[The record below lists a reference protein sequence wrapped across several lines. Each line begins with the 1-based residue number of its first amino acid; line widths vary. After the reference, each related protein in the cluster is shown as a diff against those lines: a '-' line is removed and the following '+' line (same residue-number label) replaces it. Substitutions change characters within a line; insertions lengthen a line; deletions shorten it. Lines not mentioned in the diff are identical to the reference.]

1 MFFILRKI
9 FADRA
14 LFFKLLVASLFVN
27 LLALATPIYVIQVL
41 QRYIAYGV
49 ISTLITLFFGIIFIV
64 IFEFLFKNIRHR
76 MARQY
81 ELNNVTYA
89 NQILNKL
96 VSIKTQIYEVSKKFR
111 NDIINHHL
119 SNIQNTFSA
128 TNIISMLDVPFT
140 LIFLLAL
147 FLIHYQLG
155 LITLFFLGLPF
166 LVNRVLNERV
176 HKLSQ
181 QSVLD
186 NNNSF
191 RLFEN
196 VLTRNSTI
204 KYFNILKFISN
215 SWNLI
220 ANRIANTRENLETE
234 KNLVSSFSGL
244 IASLLTVFII
254 GWGATLAVNGQI
266 SVGALIGA
274 NILAA
279 RALMP
284 INRLVILQDQIS
296 RMEDSYS
303 ELNRFSSYASEKSEG
318 REIQNLEGKIV
329 LQDAFFQ
336 YPEQKNPIFESL
348 NLTVSPG
355 ELAVIVGNNGS
366 GKSTLIK
373 SLAGILEF
381 TRGRFLLDDIE
392 VSQIAEKWYRRN
404 LIYSPQEPKFVD
416 GSIKDNL
423 IGETKIEQDQFVK
436 ILTKTN
442 LITFINSD
450 KNGVNK
456 ILDSSDDQLPLGIR
470 KRMAL
475 ARGMVNNGKVVFL
488 DEPTEGLDSEGK
500 KSVYNII
507 KNFKNEKKSLVIATN
522 DQEII
527 NISDILV
534 DLNSKPKPLTVKQK
548 NDRKVFKS

>member
-1 MFFILRKI
+1 MFFVFRKI

-49 ISTLITLFFGIIFIV
+49 ISTLITLFIGIIFIV
-64 IFEFLFKNIRHR
+64 IFEFFFKNIRHR

-81 ELNNVTYA
+81 ELGNVTYA
-89 NQILNKL
+89 NQVLNKL

-128 TNIISMLDVPFT
+128 TNIVSMLDVPFT

-166 LVNRVLNERV
+166 FVNRVFNERV

-196 VLTRNSTI
+196 ILTRNSTI

-215 SWNLI
+215 SWNVI

-234 KNLVSSFSGL
+234 KNLVNSFSGL

-254 GWGATLAVNGQI
+254 GWGATLAVDGQI

-296 RMEDSYS
+296 RMEDSYN
-303 ELNRFSSYASEKSEG
+303 ELNKFSSYASDKSEG
-318 REIQNLEGKIV
+318 REIQDLKGKIV
-329 LQDAFFQ
+329 LEDAFFQ

-348 NLTVSPG
+348 NLSVLPG

-373 SLAGILEF
+373 SLSGILEF
-381 TRGRFLLDDIE
+381 TRGRFFLDDIE
-392 VSQIAEKWYRRN
+392 VSQLAEKWYRRN

-416 GSIKDNL
+416 GTIKDNL
-423 IGETKIEQDQFVK
+423 IGETRIEQDQFIK
-436 ILTKTN
+436 ILTDTS
-442 LITFINSD
+442 LINFINSD

-456 ILDSSDDQLPLGIR
+456 ILDSSDDQLPLGIK

-475 ARGMVNNGKVVFL
+475 ARGMINNGKVVFL
-488 DEPTEGLDSEGK
+488 DEPTEGLDNEAK
-500 KSVYNII
+500 NSVNKII
-507 KNFKNEKKSLVIATN
+507 KNFKNENRSIIIATN
-522 DQEII
+522 DQSII
-527 NISDILV
+527 DISDILI
-534 DLNSKPKPLTVKQK
+534 DLNSKPKPQVVKNK
-548 NDRKVFKS
+548 K

>member
-1 MFFILRKI
+1 MKFVLKRVFL
-9 FADRA
+9 DRV
-14 LFFKLLVASLFVN
+14 LFFKILVASFLVN

-64 IFEFLFKNIRHR
+64 IFEFFFKNIRHR

-81 ELNNVTYA
+81 ELGNIVYT

-96 VSIKTQIYEVSKKFR
+96 VSIKTQIYEVSKNFR
-111 NDIINHHL
+111 NDIINHHIT
-119 SNIQNTFSA
+119 NIQNTFSA
-128 TNIISMLDVPFT
+128 TNIVSIVDVPFT

-166 LVNRVLNERV
+166 IVNRLLNERV

-181 QSVLD
+181 QSVID

-204 KYFNILKFISN
+204 KYFNILKFITN

-220 ANRIANTRENLETE
+220 ANRTANTRESLETE

-244 IASLLTVFII
+244 IASLLTIFII
-254 GWGATLAVNGQI
+254 GWGATLAVDGQI

-284 INRLVILQDQIS
+284 INRLVMLQDQLA

-303 ELNRFSSYASEKSEG
+303 ELNKFSSFASEKSEG
-318 REIQNLEGKIV
+318 REIQDLKGKIV
-329 LQDAFFQ
+329 LDDAFFQ

-348 NLTVSPG
+348 NLVVNPG
-355 ELAVIVGNNGS
+355 EIAVIVGNNGS

-373 SLAGILEF
+373 ALSGILDF
-381 TRGRFLLDDIE
+381 TRGRFFLDEIE
-392 VSQIAEKWYRRN
+392 VGQLAEKWYRRN

-416 GSIKDNL
+416 GTIRDN
-423 IGETKIEQDQFVK
+423 IVGELKIEQEQFVK
-436 ILTKTN
+436 ILTVTN
-442 LITFINSD
+442 LINFINSD
-450 KNGVNK
+450 KNGINK
-456 ILDSSDDQLPLGIR
+456 ILDTSDQQLPLGIR

-475 ARGMVNNGKVVFL
+475 ARGMMNNGKLVYL
-488 DEPTEGLDSEGK
+488 DEPTEGLDIEGK
-500 KSVYNII
+500 KSVYTII
-507 KNFKNEKKSLVIATN
+507 KNFKKEKRSLVIATN

-527 NISDILV
+527 DISDILV
-534 DLNSKPKPLTVKQK
+534 DLNSKPKPLVVKQK
-548 NDRKVFKS
+548 K

>member
-1 MFFILRKI
+1 MLFIFRKI

-14 LFFKLLVASLFVN
+14 LFFKMLVASLFVN

-64 IFEFLFKNIRHR
+64 IFEFFFKNIRHR

-81 ELNNVTYA
+81 ELGNVTYA
-89 NQILNKL
+89 NQVLNKL
-96 VSIKTQIYEVSKKFR
+96 VTIKTQIYEVSKKFR

-128 TNIISMLDVPFT
+128 TNIVSILDVPFT

-166 LVNRVLNERV
+166 LVNKILNEKV

-181 QSVLD
+181 QSVID

-254 GWGATLAVNGQI
+254 GWGATLAVDGQI

-296 RMEDSYS
+296 RMEDSYN
-303 ELNRFSSYASEKSEG
+303 ELNKFSSYASDKSEG
-318 REIQNLEGKIV
+318 REIQDLKGKIV
-329 LQDAFFQ
+329 IEDAFFQ

-348 NLTVSPG
+348 NLTVNPG
-355 ELAVIVGNNGS
+355 ETAVIVGNNGS

-373 SLAGILEF
+373 SLSGILEF
-381 TRGRFLLDDIE
+381 TRGRFFLDDIE
-392 VSQIAEKWYRRN
+392 VGQLAEKWYRRN

-416 GSIKDNL
+416 GTIKDNL

-436 ILTKTN
+436 ILTETN
-442 LITFINSD
+442 LISFINSD

-456 ILDSSDDQLPLGIR
+456 ILDSSDDLLPLGIR

-475 ARGMVNNGKVVFL
+475 ARGMVNNGKVVYL
-488 DEPTEGLDSEGK
+488 DEPTEGLDNEGK
-500 KSVYNII
+500 KSIHAII
-507 KNFKNEKKSLVIATN
+507 KRFKNEKKSLIIATN
-522 DQEII
+522 DQSII
-527 NISDILV
+527 DMSDILI
-534 DLNSKPKPLTVKQK
+534 DLNSKPKPQVVKNK
-548 NDRKVFKS
+548 K

>member
-1 MFFILRKI
+1 MKFVLKRI
-9 FADRA
+9 FLDRA
-14 LFFKLLVASLFVN
+14 LFFKILVASFLVN

-41 QRYIAYGV
+41 QRYVAYGV

-64 IFEFLFKNIRHR
+64 IFEFFFKNIRHR

-81 ELNNVTYA
+81 ELGNLVYT

-111 NDIINHHL
+111 NDIINHHIT
-119 SNIQNTFSA
+119 NIQSTFSA
-128 TNIISMLDVPFT
+128 TNIVSIVDVPFT

-166 LVNRVLNERV
+166 IVNRLLNERV

-181 QSVLD
+181 QSVVD

-204 KYFNILKFISN
+204 KYFNILKFINN

-220 ANRIANTRENLETE
+220 ANRTANTKENLETE

-254 GWGATLAVNGQI
+254 GWGATLAVDGQI

-284 INRLVILQDQIS
+284 INRLVLLQDQLS
-296 RMEDSYS
+296 RMEDSYN
-303 ELNRFSSYASEKSEG
+303 ELNKFSSYASEKSEG
-318 REIQNLEGKIV
+318 REIQDLRGKIV
-329 LQDAFFQ
+329 LEDTFFQ

-348 NLTVSPG
+348 NLKINPG
-355 ELAVIVGNNGS
+355 EIAVIVGNNGS

-373 SLAGILEF
+373 ALSGILDF
-381 TRGRFLLDDIE
+381 TRGRFFIDEIE
-392 VSQIAEKWYRRN
+392 VGQLAEKWYRRN

-416 GSIKDNL
+416 GTIRDNL
-423 IGETKIEQDQFVK
+423 IGDKKMEQDQFVK

-442 LITFINSD
+442 LINFINSD
-450 KNGVNK
+450 KNGINK
-456 ILDSSDDQLPLGIR
+456 VLDSSDEQLPLGIR

-475 ARGMVNNGKVVFL
+475 ARGMINNGKLVYL
-488 DEPTEGLDSEGK
+488 DEPTEGLDNEGK
-500 KSVYNII
+500 KSIHSII
-507 KNFKNEKKSLVIATN
+507 KDFKNEKKSLVIATN

-527 NISDILV
+527 DMSDILV
-534 DLNSKPKPLTVKQK
+534 DLNSKPKPLVVKQK
-548 NDRKVFKS
+548 K

>member
-1 MFFILRKI
+1 MKFVLNRI
-9 FADRA
+9 FLDRI
-14 LFFKLLVASLFVN
+14 LFFKILVASLLVN

-64 IFEFLFKNIRHR
+64 IFEFFFKNIRHR

-81 ELNNVTYA
+81 ELGNIVFT

-96 VSIKTQIYEVSKKFR
+96 VSIKTQIYEVSKNFR
-111 NDIINHHL
+111 NDIINHHIT
-119 SNIQNTFSA
+119 NIQNTFSA
-128 TNIISMLDVPFT
+128 TNIISIVDVPFT

-155 LITLFFLGLPF
+155 IITLFFLGLPF
-166 LVNRVLNERV
+166 IVNRLLNERV

-181 QSVLD
+181 QSVID

-196 VLTRNSTI
+196 VLSRNSTI
-204 KYFNILKFISN
+204 KYFNILKFITN

-220 ANRIANTRENLETE
+220 ANRTANTRENLETE

-244 IASLLTVFII
+244 IASLLTISII
-254 GWGATLAVNGQI
+254 GWGATLAVDGQI

-284 INRLVILQDQIS
+284 INRLVQLQDQLS

-303 ELNRFSSYASEKSEG
+303 ELNRFSSFASEKSEG

-329 LQDAFFQ
+329 LEDVFFQ

-348 NLTVSPG
+348 NLIIKPG
-355 ELAVIVGNNGS
+355 EIAVIVGNNGS

-373 SLAGILEF
+373 ALSGILDF
-381 TRGRFLLDDIE
+381 TRGRFSLDEIE
-392 VSQIAEKWYRRN
+392 VEQLAEKWYRRN
-404 LIYSPQEPKFVD
+404 LIYSPQEPRFVD
-416 GSIKDNL
+416 GTIKDNL
-423 IGETKIEQDQFVK
+423 IGDKKIEQEQFVK
-436 ILTKTN
+436 ILTDTN
-442 LITFINSD
+442 LINFINSD
-450 KNGVNK
+450 KNGINK
-456 ILDSSDDQLPLGIR
+456 ILDSSDEQLPLGIR
-470 KRMAL
+470 KRLAL
-475 ARGMVNNGKVVFL
+475 ARGMINNGKLVYL
-488 DEPTEGLDSEGK
+488 DEPTEGLDNEGK
-500 KSVYNII
+500 KSVYKIV
-507 KNFKNEKKSLVIATN
+507 KDFKNEKKSLIIATN
-522 DQEII
+522 DQKII
-527 NISDILV
+527 DISDILV
-534 DLNSKPKPLTVKQK
+534 DLNSKPKPLVVKQK
-548 NDRKVFKS
+548 K

>member
-1 MFFILRKI
+1 MKFVLKRI
-9 FADRA
+9 FLDRA
-14 LFFKLLVASLFVN
+14 LFFKILVASFLVN

-41 QRYIAYGV
+41 QRYVAYGV

-64 IFEFLFKNIRHR
+64 IFEFFFKNIRHR

-81 ELNNVTYA
+81 ELGNLVYT

-111 NDIINHHL
+111 NDIINHHIT
-119 SNIQNTFSA
+119 NIQSTFSA
-128 TNIISMLDVPFT
+128 TNIVSIVDVPFT

-166 LVNRVLNERV
+166 IVNRLLNERV

-181 QSVLD
+181 QSVVD

-204 KYFNILKFISN
+204 KYFNILKFINN

-220 ANRIANTRENLETE
+220 ANRTANTKENLETE

-254 GWGATLAVNGQI
+254 GWGATLAVDGQI

-284 INRLVILQDQIS
+284 INRLVLLQDQLS
-296 RMEDSYS
+296 RMEDSYN
-303 ELNRFSSYASEKSEG
+303 ELNKFSSYASEKSEG
-318 REIQNLEGKIV
+318 REIQDLRGKIV
-329 LQDAFFQ
+329 LEDAFFQ

-348 NLTVSPG
+348 NLNINPG
-355 ELAVIVGNNGS
+355 EIAVIVGNNGS

-373 SLAGILEF
+373 ALAGILDF
-381 TRGRFLLDDIE
+381 TRGRFFVDEIE
-392 VSQIAEKWYRRN
+392 VGQLAEKWYRRN

-416 GSIKDNL
+416 GTIRDNL
-423 IGETKIEQDQFVK
+423 IGDTKIEQDQFVK

-442 LITFINSD
+442 LINFINSD
-450 KNGVNK
+450 KNGINK
-456 ILDSSDDQLPLGIR
+456 VLDSSDEQLPLGIR

-475 ARGMVNNGKVVFL
+475 ARGMINNGKLVYL
-488 DEPTEGLDSEGK
+488 DEPTEGLDNEGK
-500 KSVYNII
+500 KSIHSII
-507 KNFKNEKKSLVIATN
+507 KDFKNEKKSLVIATN

-527 NISDILV
+527 DMSDILV
-534 DLNSKPKPLTVKQK
+534 DLNSKPKPLVVKQK
-548 NDRKVFKS
+548 K

>member
-1 MFFILRKI
+1 MKFVLKRI
-9 FADRA
+9 FLDRV
-14 LFFKLLVASLFVN
+14 LFFKILVASFLVN

-64 IFEFLFKNIRHR
+64 IFEFFFKNIRHR

-81 ELNNVTYA
+81 ELGNLVYT

-111 NDIINHHL
+111 NDIINHHIT
-119 SNIQNTFSA
+119 NIQNTFSA
-128 TNIISMLDVPFT
+128 TNIVSIVDVPFT

-166 LVNRVLNERV
+166 IVNRLLNERV

-181 QSVLD
+181 QSVID

-204 KYFNILKFISN
+204 KYFNILKFINN

-220 ANRIANTRENLETE
+220 ANRTANTKENLETE

-254 GWGATLAVNGQI
+254 GWGATLAVDGQI

-284 INRLVILQDQIS
+284 INRLVLLQDQLS
-296 RMEDSYS
+296 RMEDSYN
-303 ELNRFSSYASEKSEG
+303 ELNKFSSYASEKSEG
-318 REIQNLEGKIV
+318 REIQDLEGKVV

-436 ILTKTN
+436 ILTETN
-442 LITFINSD
+442 LISFINVD

-475 ARGMVNNGKVVFL
+475 ARGMVNNGKTVYL
-488 DEPTEGLDSEGK
+488 DEPTEGLDSDGK
-500 KSVYNII
+500 KSVHNII
-507 KNFKNEKKSLVIATN
+507 KNFKKEKKSLVIATN

-527 NISDILV
+527 DISDILV
-534 DLNSKPKPLTVKQK
+534 DLNSKPKPLVVKQK
-548 NDRKVFKS
+548 K

>member
-1 MFFILRKI
+1 MFFIFRKI
-9 FADRA
+9 FADRV
-14 LFFKLLVASLFVN
+14 LFFKMLVASFFVN

-49 ISTLITLFFGIIFIV
+49 ISTLITLFFGILFIV
-64 IFEFLFKNIRHR
+64 IFEFFFKNIRHR

-81 ELNNVTYA
+81 ELGNVTYA
-89 NQILNKL
+89 NQVLNKL

-128 TNIISMLDVPFT
+128 TNIVSMLDVPFT

-166 LVNRVLNERV
+166 LVNKVFNERV
-176 HKLSQ
+176 HKFSQ
-181 QSVLD
+181 QTVLD

-196 VLTRNSTI
+196 ILTRNSTI

-215 SWNLI
+215 SWNVI

-254 GWGATLAVNGQI
+254 GWGATLAVDGQI

-296 RMEDSYS
+296 RMEDSYN
-303 ELNRFSSYASEKSEG
+303 ELNKFSSYASDKSEG
-318 REIQNLEGKIV
+318 REIQDLKGKVVLE
-329 LQDAFFQ
+329 DAFFQ

-348 NLTVSPG
+348 NLSVSPG

-373 SLAGILEF
+373 SLSGILEF
-381 TRGRFLLDDIE
+381 TRGRFFLDDIE
-392 VSQIAEKWYRRN
+392 IGQLAEKWYRRN

-416 GSIKDNL
+416 GTIKDNL
-423 IGETKIEQDQFVK
+423 IGDTKIKQDQFIK
-436 ILTKTN
+436 ILTDTN
-442 LITFINSD
+442 LINFINSD

-456 ILDSSDDQLPLGIR
+456 ILDSSDDQLPLGIK

-475 ARGMVNNGKVVFL
+475 ARGMINNGKVVFL
-488 DEPTEGLDSEGK
+488 DEPTEGLDNEAK
-500 KSVYNII
+500 KSVNKII
-507 KNFKNEKKSLVIATN
+507 KNFKNEKRSIIIATN
-522 DQEII
+522 DQSII
-527 NISDILV
+527 DISDILI
-534 DLNSKPKPLTVKQK
+534 DLNSKPKPQVVKNK
-548 NDRKVFKS
+548 K

>member
-1 MFFILRKI
+1 MKSQKIL
-9 FADRA
+9 
-14 LFFKLLVASLFVN
+14 
-27 LLALATPIYVIQVL
+27 
-41 QRYIAYGV
+41 
-49 ISTLITLFFGIIFIV
+49 
-64 IFEFLFKNIRHR
+64 
-76 MARQY
+76 
-81 ELNNVTYA
+81 
-89 NQILNKL
+89 
-96 VSIKTQIYEVSKKFR
+96 
-111 NDIINHHL
+111 DIINHHL
-119 SNIQNTFSA
+119 TNIQNTFSA
-128 TNIISMLDVPFT
+128 TNIVSILDVPFT

-166 LVNRVLNERV
+166 LVNRILNERV

-181 QSVLD
+181 QSTMD

-196 VLTRNSTI
+196 VLTRNITI

-234 KNLVSSFSGL
+234 KNLVNSFSGL

-254 GWGATLAVNGQI
+254 GWGATLAVDGQI

-296 RMEDSYS
+296 RMENSYN
-303 ELNRFSSYASEKSEG
+303 ELNKFSSYASEKSEG
-318 REIQNLEGKIV
+318 REIQDLKGKILLEDV
-329 LQDAFFQ
+329 FFQ

-348 NLTVSPG
+348 NLNVSPG

-392 VSQIAEKWYRRN
+392 VGQLAEKWHRSN

-416 GSIKDNL
+416 GTIKDNL
-423 IGETKIEQDQFVK
+423 IGEKQIEEDQFVK
-436 ILTKTN
+436 ILTDAN

-450 KNGVNK
+450 KSGVNK

-475 ARGMVNNGKVVFL
+475 ARGMVNNGKLVFL
-488 DEPTEGLDSEGK
+488 DEPTEGLDNEGK
-500 KSVYNII
+500 KSVNKII
-507 KNFKNEKKSLVIATN
+507 KNFKSEKRSLIIATN

-527 NISDILV
+527 DISDILI
-534 DLNSKPKPLTVKQK
+534 DLNSKPKPQVVKHK
-548 NDRKVFKS
+548 K

>member
-1 MFFILRKI
+1 MLFVFKKI
-9 FADRA
+9 FSDRV
-14 LFFKLLVASLFVN
+14 LFFKMLVASLFVN

-64 IFEFLFKNIRHR
+64 IFEFFFKNIRHR

-81 ELNNVTYA
+81 ELGNVAYT

-96 VSIKTQIYEVSKKFR
+96 VSIKTQIYEVSKNFR

-119 SNIQNTFSA
+119 TNIQNTFSA
-128 TNIISMLDVPFT
+128 TNIVSILDVPFT

-166 LVNRVLNERV
+166 LVNRILNERV

-181 QSVLD
+181 QSTMD

-196 VLTRNSTI
+196 VLTRNITI

-234 KNLVSSFSGL
+234 KNLVNSFSGL

-254 GWGATLAVNGQI
+254 GWGATLAVDGQI

-296 RMEDSYS
+296 RMENSYN
-303 ELNRFSSYASEKSEG
+303 ELNKFSSYASEKSEG
-318 REIQNLEGKIV
+318 REIQDLKGKILLEDV
-329 LQDAFFQ
+329 FFQ

-348 NLTVSPG
+348 NLNVSPG

-392 VSQIAEKWYRRN
+392 VGQLAEKWHRSN

-416 GSIKDNL
+416 GTIKDNL
-423 IGETKIEQDQFVK
+423 IGEKQIEEDQFVK
-436 ILTKTN
+436 ILTDAN

-450 KNGVNK
+450 KSGVNK

-475 ARGMVNNGKVVFL
+475 ARGMVNNGKLVFL
-488 DEPTEGLDSEGK
+488 DEPTEGLDNEGK
-500 KSVYNII
+500 KSVNKII
-507 KNFKNEKKSLVIATN
+507 KNFKSEKRSLIIATN

-527 NISDILV
+527 DISDILI
-534 DLNSKPKPLTVKQK
+534 DLNSKPKPQVVKHK
-548 NDRKVFKS
+548 K

>member
-1 MFFILRKI
+1 MKFVLKRVFL
-9 FADRA
+9 DRV
-14 LFFKLLVASLFVN
+14 LFFKILVASFLVN

-64 IFEFLFKNIRHR
+64 IFEFFFKNIRHR

-81 ELNNVTYA
+81 ELGNIVYT

-96 VSIKTQIYEVSKKFR
+96 VSIKTQIYEVSKNFR
-111 NDIINHHL
+111 NDIINHHIT
-119 SNIQNTFSA
+119 NIQNTFSA
-128 TNIISMLDVPFT
+128 TNIVSIIDVPFT

-166 LVNRVLNERV
+166 IVNRLLNERV

-181 QSVLD
+181 QSVID

-204 KYFNILKFISN
+204 KYFNILKFITN

-220 ANRIANTRENLETE
+220 ANRTANTRESLETE

-244 IASLLTVFII
+244 IASLLTIFII
-254 GWGATLAVNGQI
+254 GWGATLAVDGQI

-284 INRLVILQDQIS
+284 INRLVMLQDQLA

-303 ELNRFSSYASEKSEG
+303 ELNKFSSFASEKSEG
-318 REIQNLEGKIV
+318 REIQDLKGKIV
-329 LQDAFFQ
+329 LDDAFFQ

-348 NLTVSPG
+348 NLVVNPG
-355 ELAVIVGNNGS
+355 EIAVIVGNNGS

-373 SLAGILEF
+373 ALSGILDF
-381 TRGRFLLDDIE
+381 TRGRFFIDEIE
-392 VSQIAEKWYRRN
+392 AGQLAEKWYRRN

-416 GSIKDNL
+416 GTIRDNL
-423 IGETKIEQDQFVK
+423 IGDIKIKQDQFVK
-436 ILTKTN
+436 ILTDTN
-442 LITFINSD
+442 LINFINSD

-475 ARGMVNNGKVVFL
+475 ARAMINNGKLVYL
-488 DEPTEGLDSEGK
+488 DEPTEGLDIQGK
-500 KSVYNII
+500 KSIYNII
-507 KNFKNEKKSLVIATN
+507 KDFKKDKKSLVIATN

-527 NISDILV
+527 DMSDILV
-534 DLNSKPKPLTVKQK
+534 DLNSKPKPLVVKQK
-548 NDRKVFKS
+548 K

>member
-1 MFFILRKI
+1 MKFVLKRI
-9 FADRA
+9 FLDRV
-14 LFFKLLVASLFVN
+14 LFFKILVASFLVN

-64 IFEFLFKNIRHR
+64 IFEFFFKNIRHR

-81 ELNNVTYA
+81 ELGNIVYT

-111 NDIINHHL
+111 NDIINHHIT
-119 SNIQNTFSA
+119 NIQSTFSA
-128 TNIISMLDVPFT
+128 TNIVSIVDVPFT

-166 LVNRVLNERV
+166 IVNRLLNERV

-181 QSVLD
+181 QSVVD

-204 KYFNILKFISN
+204 KYFNILKFINN

-220 ANRIANTRENLETE
+220 ANRTANTKENLETE

-254 GWGATLAVNGQI
+254 GWGATLAVDGQI

-284 INRLVILQDQIS
+284 INRLVLLQDQLS
-296 RMEDSYS
+296 RMEDSYN
-303 ELNRFSSYASEKSEG
+303 ELNKFSSYASEKSEG
-318 REIQNLEGKIV
+318 REIQDLRGKIV
-329 LQDAFFQ
+329 LEDAFFQ

-348 NLTVSPG
+348 NLNINPG
-355 ELAVIVGNNGS
+355 EIAVIVGNNGS

-373 SLAGILEF
+373 ALAGILDF
-381 TRGRFLLDDIE
+381 TRGRFFVDEIE
-392 VSQIAEKWYRRN
+392 VGQLAEKWYRRN

-416 GSIKDNL
+416 GTIRDNL
-423 IGETKIEQDQFVK
+423 IGDTKMEQDQFVK
-436 ILTKTN
+436 ILTNTN
-442 LITFINSD
+442 LINFINSD
-450 KNGVNK
+450 KNGINK
-456 ILDSSDDQLPLGIR
+456 VLDSSDEQLPLGIR

-475 ARGMVNNGKVVFL
+475 ARGMINNGKLVYL
-488 DEPTEGLDSEGK
+488 DEPTEGLDNEGK
-500 KSVYNII
+500 KSIHNII
-507 KNFKNEKKSLVIATN
+507 KDFKNEKKSLVIATN

-527 NISDILV
+527 DMSDILV
-534 DLNSKPKPLTVKQK
+534 DLNSKPKPLVVKQK
-548 NDRKVFKS
+548 K

>member
-1 MFFILRKI
+1 MFFIFRKI

-14 LFFKLLVASLFVN
+14 LFFKMLVASLFVN

-64 IFEFLFKNIRHR
+64 IFEFFFKNIRHR

-81 ELNNVTYA
+81 ELGNVTYA
-89 NQILNKL
+89 NQVLNKL

-111 NDIINHHL
+111 NDVINHHL

-128 TNIISMLDVPFT
+128 TNIVSMLDVPFT

-166 LVNRVLNERV
+166 LVNKVLNERV

-186 NNNSF
+186 NNNTF

-220 ANRIANTRENLETE
+220 ANKIANTRENLETE

-254 GWGATLAVNGQI
+254 GWGATLAVDGQI

-284 INRLVILQDQIS
+284 VNRLVILQDQIS
-296 RMEDSYS
+296 RMENSYN
-303 ELNRFSSYASEKSEG
+303 ELNKFSSYASDKSEG
-318 REIQNLEGKIV
+318 REIQDLKGKIV
-329 LQDAFFQ
+329 LEDAFFQ

-373 SLAGILEF
+373 SLSGILEF
-381 TRGRFLLDDIE
+381 TRGRFFLDDIE
-392 VSQIAEKWYRRN
+392 IGQLSEKWYRSN

-416 GSIKDNL
+416 GTIKDNL
-423 IGETKIEQDQFVK
+423 IGDKKIEQNQFIK
-436 ILTKTN
+436 ILTDTN
-442 LITFINSD
+442 LINFINSD

-456 ILDSSDDQLPLGIR
+456 ILDSSDDQLPLGIK

-475 ARGMVNNGKVVFL
+475 ARGMINNGKVVFL
-488 DEPTEGLDSEGK
+488 DEPTEGLDNEAK
-500 KSVYNII
+500 KSVNKII
-507 KNFKNEKKSLVIATN
+507 KNFKNEKRSIIIATN
-522 DQEII
+522 DQSII
-527 NISDILV
+527 DISDILI
-534 DLNSKPKPLTVKQK
+534 DLNSKPKPQVVKNK
-548 NDRKVFKS
+548 K

>member
-1 MFFILRKI
+1 MKFVLNRI
-9 FADRA
+9 FLDRI
-14 LFFKLLVASLFVN
+14 LFFKILVASLLVN

-64 IFEFLFKNIRHR
+64 IFEFFFKNIRHR

-81 ELNNVTYA
+81 ELGNIVFT

-96 VSIKTQIYEVSKKFR
+96 ISIKTQIYEVSKNFR
-111 NDIINHHL
+111 NDIINYHIT
-119 SNIQNTFSA
+119 NIQNTFSA
-128 TNIISMLDVPFT
+128 TNIISIVDVPFT

-155 LITLFFLGLPF
+155 IITLFFLGLPF
-166 LVNRVLNERV
+166 IVNRLLNERV

-181 QSVLD
+181 QSVID

-196 VLTRNSTI
+196 VLSRNSTI
-204 KYFNILKFISN
+204 KYFNILKFITN

-220 ANRIANTRENLETE
+220 ANRTANTRENLETE

-244 IASLLTVFII
+244 IASLLTISII
-254 GWGATLAVNGQI
+254 GWGATLAVDGQI

-284 INRLVILQDQIS
+284 INRLVQLQDQLS

-303 ELNRFSSYASEKSEG
+303 ELNRFSSFASEKSEG

-329 LQDAFFQ
+329 LEDVFFQ

-348 NLTVSPG
+348 NLIINPG
-355 ELAVIVGNNGS
+355 EIAVIVGNNGS

-373 SLAGILEF
+373 ALSGILDF
-381 TRGRFLLDDIE
+381 TRGRFTLDEIE
-392 VSQIAEKWYRRN
+392 VEQLAEKWYRRN
-404 LIYSPQEPKFVD
+404 LIYSPQEPRFVD
-416 GSIKDNL
+416 GTIRDNL
-423 IGETKIEQDQFVK
+423 IGDKKIEQEQFAK
-436 ILTKTN
+436 ILTDTN
-442 LITFINSD
+442 LINFINSD
-450 KNGVNK
+450 KNGINK

-475 ARGMVNNGKVVFL
+475 ARGMINNGKLVYL
-488 DEPTEGLDSEGK
+488 DEPTEGLDNEGK
-500 KSVYNII
+500 KSVYKIV
-507 KNFKNEKKSLVIATN
+507 KDFKNEKKSLIIATN
-522 DQEII
+522 DQKII
-527 NISDILV
+527 DISDILV
-534 DLNSKPKPLTVKQK
+534 DLNSKPKPLVVKQK
-548 NDRKVFKS
+548 K

>member
-1 MFFILRKI
+1 MKFVLKRI
-9 FADRA
+9 FLDRA
-14 LFFKLLVASLFVN
+14 LFFKILVASFLVN

-64 IFEFLFKNIRHR
+64 IFEFFFKNIRHR

-81 ELNNVTYA
+81 ELGNIVYT

-111 NDIINHHL
+111 NDIINHHIT
-119 SNIQNTFSA
+119 NIQSTFSA
-128 TNIISMLDVPFT
+128 TNIVSIVDVPFT

-166 LVNRVLNERV
+166 IVNRLLNERV

-181 QSVLD
+181 QSVVD

-204 KYFNILKFISN
+204 KYFNILKFINN

-220 ANRIANTRENLETE
+220 ANRTANTKENLETE

-254 GWGATLAVNGQI
+254 GWGATLAVDGQI

-284 INRLVILQDQIS
+284 INRLVLLQDQLS
-296 RMEDSYS
+296 RMEDSYN
-303 ELNRFSSYASEKSEG
+303 ELNKFSSYASEKSEG
-318 REIQNLEGKIV
+318 REIQDLRGKIV
-329 LQDAFFQ
+329 LEDAFFQ

-348 NLTVSPG
+348 NLNINPG
-355 ELAVIVGNNGS
+355 EIAVIVGNNGS

-373 SLAGILEF
+373 ALSGILDF
-381 TRGRFLLDDIE
+381 TRGRFFVDEIE
-392 VSQIAEKWYRRN
+392 VGQLAEKWYRRN

-416 GSIKDNL
+416 GTIRDNL
-423 IGETKIEQDQFVK
+423 IGDTKMEQDQFVK

-442 LITFINSD
+442 LINFINSD
-450 KNGVNK
+450 KNGINK
-456 ILDSSDDQLPLGIR
+456 VLDSSDEQLPLGIR

-475 ARGMVNNGKVVFL
+475 ARGMINNGKLVYL
-488 DEPTEGLDSEGK
+488 DEPTEGLDNEGK
-500 KSVYNII
+500 KSIHSII
-507 KNFKNEKKSLVIATN
+507 KDFKNEKKSLVIATN

-527 NISDILV
+527 DMSDILV
-534 DLNSKPKPLTVKQK
+534 DLNSKPKPLVVKQK
-548 NDRKVFKS
+548 K

>member
-1 MFFILRKI
+1 MLFIFKKI
-9 FADRA
+9 FADRV
-14 LFFKLLVASLFVN
+14 LFSKMLVASLFVN

-64 IFEFLFKNIRHR
+64 IFEFFFKNIRHR

-81 ELNNVTYA
+81 ELDNVTYA
-89 NQILNKL
+89 NQVLNKL
-96 VSIKTQIYEVSKKFR
+96 VTIKTQIYEVSKKFR
-111 NDIINHHL
+111 NDIINYHL

-128 TNIISMLDVPFT
+128 TNIVSILDVPFT

-166 LVNRVLNERV
+166 LVNKVLNERV

-186 NNNSF
+186 NNNTF

-220 ANRIANTRENLETE
+220 ANKIANTRENLETE

-254 GWGATLAVNGQI
+254 GWGATLAVDGQI

-296 RMEDSYS
+296 RMEDSYN
-303 ELNRFSSYASEKSEG
+303 ELNKFSSYASDKSEG
-318 REIQNLEGKIV
+318 REIQDLKGKIV
-329 LQDAFFQ
+329 LEDAFFQ

-355 ELAVIVGNNGS
+355 ELAVIIGNNGS

-373 SLAGILEF
+373 SLSGILEF
-381 TRGRFLLDDIE
+381 TRGRFFLDDIE
-392 VSQIAEKWYRRN
+392 VGQLSEKWYRKN

-416 GSIKDNL
+416 GTIKDNL
-423 IGETKIEQDQFVK
+423 IGETKIEQDQFIK
-436 ILTKTN
+436 ILTDTD
-442 LITFINSD
+442 LINFINSD

-456 ILDSSDDQLPLGIR
+456 ILDSGDDQLPLGIR

-475 ARGMVNNGKVVFL
+475 ARGMVNNGKAVYL

-500 KSVYNII
+500 KSVQNII
-507 KNFKNEKKSLVIATN
+507 KNFKKDKKSLVIATN

-527 NISDILV
+527 DISDILV
-534 DLNSKPKPLTVKQK
+534 DLNSKPKPQVVKNK
-548 NDRKVFKS
+548 K

>member
-1 MFFILRKI
+1 MKFVLKRVFL
-9 FADRA
+9 DRV
-14 LFFKLLVASLFVN
+14 LFFKILVASFLVN

-64 IFEFLFKNIRHR
+64 IFEFFFKNIRHR

-81 ELNNVTYA
+81 ELGNIVYT

-96 VSIKTQIYEVSKKFR
+96 VSIKTQIYEVSKNFR
-111 NDIINHHL
+111 NDIINHHIT
-119 SNIQNTFSA
+119 NIQNTFSA
-128 TNIISMLDVPFT
+128 TNIVSIIDVPFT

-166 LVNRVLNERV
+166 IVNRLLNERV

-181 QSVLD
+181 QSVID

-204 KYFNILKFISN
+204 KYFNILKFITN

-220 ANRIANTRENLETE
+220 ANRTANTRESLETE

-244 IASLLTVFII
+244 IASLLTIFII
-254 GWGATLAVNGQI
+254 GWGATLAVDGQI

-284 INRLVILQDQIS
+284 INRLVMLQDQLA

-303 ELNRFSSYASEKSEG
+303 ELNKFSSFASEKSEG
-318 REIQNLEGKIV
+318 REIQDLKGKIV
-329 LQDAFFQ
+329 LDDAFFQ

-348 NLTVSPG
+348 NLVVNPG
-355 ELAVIVGNNGS
+355 EIAVIVGNNGS

-373 SLAGILEF
+373 ALSGILDF
-381 TRGRFLLDDIE
+381 TRGRFFIDEIE
-392 VSQIAEKWYRRN
+392 AGQLAEKWYRRN

-416 GSIKDNL
+416 GTIRDNL
-423 IGETKIEQDQFVK
+423 IGDIKIKQDQFVK
-436 ILTKTN
+436 ILTDTN
-442 LITFINSD
+442 LINFINSD

-475 ARGMVNNGKVVFL
+475 ARAMINNGKLVYL
-488 DEPTEGLDSEGK
+488 DEPTEGLDIQGK
-500 KSVYNII
+500 KSIYNII
-507 KNFKNEKKSLVIATN
+507 KDFKKDKKSLVIATN

-527 NISDILV
+527 DMSDILV
-534 DLNSKPKPLTVKQK
+534 DLNSKPKPLIVKQK
-548 NDRKVFKS
+548 K

>member
-1 MFFILRKI
+1 MKFVLKRI
-9 FADRA
+9 FLDRA
-14 LFFKLLVASLFVN
+14 LFFKILVASFLVN

-41 QRYIAYGV
+41 QRYVAYGV

-64 IFEFLFKNIRHR
+64 IFEFFFKNIRHR

-81 ELNNVTYA
+81 ELGNLVYT

-111 NDIINHHL
+111 NDIINHHIT
-119 SNIQNTFSA
+119 NIQSTFSA
-128 TNIISMLDVPFT
+128 TNIVSIVDVPFT

-166 LVNRVLNERV
+166 IVNRLLNERV

-181 QSVLD
+181 QSVVD

-204 KYFNILKFISN
+204 KYFNILKFINN

-220 ANRIANTRENLETE
+220 ANRTANTKENLETE

-254 GWGATLAVNGQI
+254 GWGATLAVDGQI

-284 INRLVILQDQIS
+284 INRLVLLQDQLS
-296 RMEDSYS
+296 RMEDSYN
-303 ELNRFSSYASEKSEG
+303 ELNKFSSYASEKSEG
-318 REIQNLEGKIV
+318 REIQDLRGKIV
-329 LQDAFFQ
+329 LEDTFFQ

-348 NLTVSPG
+348 NLKINPG
-355 ELAVIVGNNGS
+355 EIAVIVGNNGS

-373 SLAGILEF
+373 ALSGILDF
-381 TRGRFLLDDIE
+381 TRGRFFIDEIE
-392 VSQIAEKWYRRN
+392 VGQLAEKWYRRN

-416 GSIKDNL
+416 GTIRDNL
-423 IGETKIEQDQFVK
+423 IGDTKMEQDQFVK
-436 ILTKTN
+436 ILTNTN
-442 LITFINSD
+442 LINFINSD
-450 KNGVNK
+450 KNGINK
-456 ILDSSDDQLPLGIR
+456 VLDSSDEQLPLGIR

-475 ARGMVNNGKVVFL
+475 ARGMINNGKLVYL
-488 DEPTEGLDSEGK
+488 DEPTEGLDNEGK
-500 KSVYNII
+500 KSIHSII
-507 KNFKNEKKSLVIATN
+507 KDFKNDKKSLVIATN

-527 NISDILV
+527 DMSDILV
-534 DLNSKPKPLTVKQK
+534 DLNSKPKPLVVKQK
-548 NDRKVFKS
+548 K

>member
-81 ELNNVTYA
+81 ELGNVTYA

-128 TNIISMLDVPFT
+128 TNIVSILDVPFT

-204 KYFNILKFISN
+204 KYFNILKFINN

-220 ANRIANTRENLETE
+220 ANRIANTKENLETE

-254 GWGATLAVNGQI
+254 GWGATLAVDGQI

-284 INRLVILQDQIS
+284 INRLVTLQDQIS

-355 ELAVIVGNNGS
+355 ELAVVVGNNGS

-436 ILTKTN
+436 ILTETN
-442 LITFINSD
+442 LISFINVD

-475 ARGMVNNGKVVFL
+475 ARGMVNNGKTVYL
-488 DEPTEGLDSEGK
+488 DEPTEGLDSDGK

-507 KNFKNEKKSLVIATN
+507 KNFKKEKKSLVIATN

-527 NISDILV
+527 DISDILV
-534 DLNSKPKPLTVKQK
+534 DLNSKPKPLVVKQK
-548 NDRKVFKS
+548 K

>member
-1 MFFILRKI
+1 MLFIFRKI
-9 FADRA
+9 FADRV
-14 LFFKLLVASLFVN
+14 LFFKMLIASLFVN

-64 IFEFLFKNIRHR
+64 IFEFFFKNIRHR

-81 ELNNVTYA
+81 ELSNVTYA

-128 TNIISMLDVPFT
+128 TNIVSMLDVPFT

-155 LITLFFLGLPF
+155 LITIVFLGLPF
-166 LVNRVLNERV
+166 LVNKVLNERV

-181 QSVLD
+181 QSVID

-254 GWGATLAVNGQI
+254 GWGATLAVDGQI

-296 RMEDSYS
+296 RMEDSYN
-303 ELNRFSSYASEKSEG
+303 ELNKFSSYASEKSEG
-318 REIQNLEGKIV
+318 REIQNLRGKIV
-329 LQDAFFQ
+329 LEDAFFQ

-348 NLTVSPG
+348 NLTVFPG

-373 SLAGILEF
+373 SISGILEL
-381 TRGRFLLDDIE
+381 TRGRLFIDDIE
-392 VSQIAEKWYRRN
+392 LGQLAEKWYRRN

-416 GSIKDNL
+416 GTIKDNL
-423 IGETKIEQDQFVK
+423 IGEMKIEQDQFVK
-436 ILTKTN
+436 ILTETN
-442 LITFINSD
+442 LISFINSD

-456 ILDSSDDQLPLGIR
+456 ILDSSDDLLPLGIR

-475 ARGMVNNGKVVFL
+475 ARGMANNGKLVYL
-488 DEPTEGLDSEGK
+488 DEPTEGLDSEGR

-507 KNFKNEKKSLVIATN
+507 KNFKKEKKSLVIATN

-527 NISDILV
+527 DTSDILI
-534 DLNSKPKPLTVKQK
+534 DINSKPKPLVVKQK
-548 NDRKVFKS
+548 K

>member
-1 MFFILRKI
+1 
-9 FADRA
+9 
-14 LFFKLLVASLFVN
+14 
-27 LLALATPIYVIQVL
+27 
-41 QRYIAYGV
+41 
-49 ISTLITLFFGIIFIV
+49 
-64 IFEFLFKNIRHR
+64 
-76 MARQY
+76 
-81 ELNNVTYA
+81 
-89 NQILNKL
+89 
-96 VSIKTQIYEVSKKFR
+96 
-111 NDIINHHL
+111 
-119 SNIQNTFSA
+119 
-128 TNIISMLDVPFT
+128 MLDVPFT

-155 LITLFFLGLPF
+155 LITLFFLGMPF
-166 LVNRVLNERV
+166 LVNKVLNERV

-186 NNNSF
+186 NNNTF

-204 KYFNILKFISN
+204 KYFNILKFINN

-234 KNLVSSFSGL
+234 KNLVSSFSAL

-254 GWGATLAVNGQI
+254 GWGATLAVDGQI

-296 RMEDSYS
+296 RMEDSYN
-303 ELNRFSSYASEKSEG
+303 ELNKFSSYASDKSEG
-318 REIQNLEGKIV
+318 REIQDLKGKIV
-329 LQDAFFQ
+329 LEDAFFQ

-348 NLTVSPG
+348 NLSISPG

-373 SLAGILEF
+373 SLSGIIEF
-381 TRGRFLLDDIE
+381 TRGRFFLDDIE
-392 VSQIAEKWYRRN
+392 VGQLAEKWYRRN

-416 GSIKDNL
+416 GTIKDNL

-436 ILTKTN
+436 ILTDTN
-442 LITFINSD
+442 LINFINSD

-456 ILDSSDDQLPLGIR
+456 ILDSSDDQLPLGIK

-475 ARGMVNNGKVVFL
+475 ARGMINNGKVVLL
-488 DEPTEGLDSEGK
+488 DEPTEGLDNETK
-500 KSVYNII
+500 KSVNKII
-507 KNFKNEKKSLVIATN
+507 KNFKNEKRSLIIATN
-522 DQEII
+522 DQSII
-527 NISDILV
+527 DISDILI
-534 DLNSKPKPLTVKQK
+534 DLNSKPKPQVVKHK
-548 NDRKVFKS
+548 K

>member
-1 MFFILRKI
+1 MKFVLKRI
-9 FADRA
+9 FLDRV
-14 LFFKLLVASLFVN
+14 LFFKILVASFLVN

-64 IFEFLFKNIRHR
+64 IFEFFFKNIRHR

-81 ELNNVTYA
+81 ELGNIVYT

-111 NDIINHHL
+111 NDIINHHIT
-119 SNIQNTFSA
+119 NIQSTFSA
-128 TNIISMLDVPFT
+128 TNIVSIVDVPFT

-166 LVNRVLNERV
+166 IVNRLLNERV

-181 QSVLD
+181 QSVVD

-204 KYFNILKFISN
+204 KYFNILKFINN

-220 ANRIANTRENLETE
+220 ANRTANTKENLETE

-254 GWGATLAVNGQI
+254 GWGATLAVDGQI

-284 INRLVILQDQIS
+284 INRLVLLQDQLS
-296 RMEDSYS
+296 RMEDSYN
-303 ELNRFSSYASEKSEG
+303 ELNKFSSYASEKSEG
-318 REIQNLEGKIV
+318 REIQDLRGKIA
-329 LQDAFFQ
+329 LEDAFFQ

-348 NLTVSPG
+348 NLNINPG
-355 ELAVIVGNNGS
+355 EIAVIVGNNGS

-373 SLAGILEF
+373 ALAGILDF
-381 TRGRFLLDDIE
+381 TRGRFFVDEIE
-392 VSQIAEKWYRRN
+392 VGQLAEKWYRRN

-416 GSIKDNL
+416 GTIRDNL
-423 IGETKIEQDQFVK
+423 IGDTKMEQDQFVK
-436 ILTKTN
+436 ILTNTN
-442 LITFINSD
+442 LINFINSD
-450 KNGVNK
+450 KNGINK
-456 ILDSSDDQLPLGIR
+456 VLDSSDEQLPLGIR

-475 ARGMVNNGKVVFL
+475 ARGMINNGKLVYL
-488 DEPTEGLDSEGK
+488 DEPTEGLDNEGK
-500 KSVYNII
+500 KSIHNII
-507 KNFKNEKKSLVIATN
+507 KDFKNEKKSLVIATN

-527 NISDILV
+527 DMSDILV
-534 DLNSKPKPLTVKQK
+534 DLNSKPKPLVVKQK
-548 NDRKVFKS
+548 K

>member
-1 MFFILRKI
+1 MFFIFRKI

-14 LFFKLLVASLFVN
+14 LFFKMLVASLFVN

-64 IFEFLFKNIRHR
+64 IFEFFFKNIRHR

-81 ELNNVTYA
+81 ELGNVTYA
-89 NQILNKL
+89 NQVLNKL
-96 VSIKTQIYEVSKKFR
+96 VSIKTQIYEISKKFR
-111 NDIINHHL
+111 NDVINHHL

-128 TNIISMLDVPFT
+128 TNIVSMLDVPFT

-166 LVNRVLNERV
+166 LVNKVLNERV

-186 NNNSF
+186 NNNTF

-220 ANRIANTRENLETE
+220 ANKIANTRENLETE

-254 GWGATLAVNGQI
+254 GWGATLAVDGQI

-296 RMEDSYS
+296 RMEDSYN
-303 ELNRFSSYASEKSEG
+303 ELNKFSSYASDKSEG
-318 REIQNLEGKIV
+318 REIQDLKGKIV
-329 LQDAFFQ
+329 LEDAFFQ

-373 SLAGILEF
+373 SLSRILEF
-381 TRGRFLLDDIE
+381 TRGRFFLDDIE
-392 VSQIAEKWYRRN
+392 VGQLAEKWYRRN

-416 GSIKDNL
+416 GTIKDNL
-423 IGETKIEQDQFVK
+423 IGDMKIEQDQFIK
-436 ILTKTN
+436 ILTDTN
-442 LITFINSD
+442 LINFINSD

-456 ILDSSDDQLPLGIR
+456 ILDSGDDQLPLGIK

-475 ARGMVNNGKVVFL
+475 ARGMINNGKVVFL
-488 DEPTEGLDSEGK
+488 DEPTEGLDNEAK
-500 KSVYNII
+500 KSVNKII
-507 KNFKNEKKSLVIATN
+507 KNFKNEKRSIIIATN
-522 DQEII
+522 DQSII
-527 NISDILV
+527 DISDILI
-534 DLNSKPKPLTVKQK
+534 DLNSKPKPQVVKNK
-548 NDRKVFKS
+548 K

>member
-1 MFFILRKI
+1 MLFIFKKI
-9 FADRA
+9 FADRV
-14 LFFKLLVASLFVN
+14 LFSKMLVASLFVN

-64 IFEFLFKNIRHR
+64 IFEFFFKNIRHR

-81 ELNNVTYA
+81 ELDNMTYA
-89 NQILNKL
+89 NQVLNKL
-96 VSIKTQIYEVSKKFR
+96 VTIKTQIYEVSKKFR

-128 TNIISMLDVPFT
+128 TNIVSMLDVPFT

-166 LVNRVLNERV
+166 LVNKVLNERV

-186 NNNSF
+186 NNNTF

-220 ANRIANTRENLETE
+220 ANKIANTRENLETE

-244 IASLLTVFII
+244 IASLLTIFII
-254 GWGATLAVNGQI
+254 GWGATLAVDGQI

-284 INRLVILQDQIS
+284 VNRLVILQDQIS
-296 RMEDSYS
+296 RMENSYN
-303 ELNRFSSYASEKSEG
+303 ELNKFSSYASDKSEG
-318 REIQNLEGKIV
+318 REIQDLKGKIV
-329 LQDAFFQ
+329 LEDAFFQ

-348 NLTVSPG
+348 NLAVSPG

-373 SLAGILEF
+373 SLSGILEF
-381 TRGRFLLDDIE
+381 TRGRFFLDDIE
-392 VSQIAEKWYRRN
+392 VGQLGKKWFCRN

-416 GSIKDNL
+416 GTIKDNL
-423 IGETKIEQDQFVK
+423 IGETKIEQDQFIK
-436 ILTKTN
+436 ILTDTN
-442 LITFINSD
+442 LINFINSD

-456 ILDSSDDQLPLGIR
+456 ILDSGDDQLPLGIK

-475 ARGMVNNGKVVFL
+475 ARGMINNGKVVFL
-488 DEPTEGLDSEGK
+488 DEPTEGLDNEAK
-500 KSVYNII
+500 KSVNKII
-507 KNFKNEKKSLVIATN
+507 KNFKNEKRSLIIATN
-522 DQEII
+522 DQSII
-527 NISDILV
+527 DISDILV
-534 DLNSKPKPLTVKQK
+534 DLNSKPKPQVVKHK
-548 NDRKVFKS
+548 K

>member
-1 MFFILRKI
+1 MFFIFRKI

-14 LFFKLLVASLFVN
+14 LFFKMLVASLFVN

-64 IFEFLFKNIRHR
+64 IFEFFFKNIRHR

-81 ELNNVTYA
+81 ELGNVTYA
-89 NQILNKL
+89 NQVLNKL

-111 NDIINHHL
+111 NDVINHHL

-128 TNIISMLDVPFT
+128 TNIVSMLDVPFT

-166 LVNRVLNERV
+166 LVNKVLNERV

-186 NNNSF
+186 NNNTF

-220 ANRIANTRENLETE
+220 ANKIANTRENLETE

-244 IASLLTVFII
+244 IASLLTIFII
-254 GWGATLAVNGQI
+254 GWGATLAVDGQI

-284 INRLVILQDQIS
+284 VNRLVILQDQIS
-296 RMEDSYS
+296 RMENSYN
-303 ELNRFSSYASEKSEG
+303 ELNKFSSYASDKSEG
-318 REIQNLEGKIV
+318 REIQDLKGKIV
-329 LQDAFFQ
+329 LEDAFFQ

-373 SLAGILEF
+373 SLSRILEF
-381 TRGRFLLDDIE
+381 TRGRFFLDNIE
-392 VSQIAEKWYRRN
+392 VGQLAEKWYRRN

-416 GSIKDNL
+416 GTIKDNL
-423 IGETKIEQDQFVK
+423 IGETKIEQDQFIK
-436 ILTKTN
+436 ILTDTN
-442 LITFINSD
+442 LINFINSD

-456 ILDSSDDQLPLGIR
+456 ILDSSDDQLPLGIK

-488 DEPTEGLDSEGK
+488 DEPTEGLDNEAK
-500 KSVYNII
+500 KSVNKII
-507 KNFKNEKKSLVIATN
+507 KNFKNEKRSIIIATN
-522 DQEII
+522 DQSII
-527 NISDILV
+527 DISDILI
-534 DLNSKPKPLTVKQK
+534 DLNSKPKPQVVKNK
-548 NDRKVFKS
+548 K

>member
-1 MFFILRKI
+1 
-9 FADRA
+9 
-14 LFFKLLVASLFVN
+14 
-27 LLALATPIYVIQVL
+27 
-41 QRYIAYGV
+41 
-49 ISTLITLFFGIIFIV
+49 
-64 IFEFLFKNIRHR
+64 
-76 MARQY
+76 
-81 ELNNVTYA
+81 
-89 NQILNKL
+89 
-96 VSIKTQIYEVSKKFR
+96 
-111 NDIINHHL
+111 
-119 SNIQNTFSA
+119 
-128 TNIISMLDVPFT
+128 
-140 LIFLLAL
+140 
-147 FLIHYQLG
+147 
-155 LITLFFLGLPF
+155 
-166 LVNRVLNERV
+166 
-176 HKLSQ
+176 
-181 QSVLD
+181 LD

-254 GWGATLAVNGQI
+254 GWGATLAVDGQI

-318 REIQNLEGKIV
+318 REIQDLEGKVV

-436 ILTKTN
+436 ILTETN
-442 LITFINSD
+442 LISFINVD

-475 ARGMVNNGKVVFL
+475 ARGMVNNGKTVYL
-488 DEPTEGLDSEGK
+488 DEPTEGLDSDGK
-500 KSVYNII
+500 KSVHNII
-507 KNFKNEKKSLVIATN
+507 KNFKKEKKSLVIATN

-527 NISDILV
+527 DISDILV
-534 DLNSKPKPLTVKQK
+534 DLNSKPKPLVVKQK
-548 NDRKVFKS
+548 K

>member
-1 MFFILRKI
+1 MFFVFRKI
-9 FADRA
+9 FAERA

-64 IFEFLFKNIRHR
+64 IFEFFFKNIRHR

-81 ELNNVTYA
+81 ELGNVTYA
-89 NQILNKL
+89 NQVLNKL

-111 NDIINHHL
+111 NDVINHHL

-128 TNIISMLDVPFT
+128 TNIVSMLDVPFT

-166 LVNRVLNERV
+166 LVNKVLNERV

-186 NNNSF
+186 NNNTF

-220 ANRIANTRENLETE
+220 ANKIANTRENLETE

-244 IASLLTVFII
+244 IASLLTIFII
-254 GWGATLAVNGQI
+254 GWGATLAVDGQI

-284 INRLVILQDQIS
+284 VNRLVTLQDQIS
-296 RMEDSYS
+296 RMENSYN
-303 ELNRFSSYASEKSEG
+303 ELNKFSSYASDKSEG
-318 REIQNLEGKIV
+318 REIQDLKGKIV
-329 LQDAFFQ
+329 LEDTFFQ

-373 SLAGILEF
+373 SLSGILEF
-381 TRGRFLLDDIE
+381 TRGRFFLDDIE
-392 VSQIAEKWYRRN
+392 VGQLAEKWYRRN

-416 GSIKDNL
+416 GTIKDNL
-423 IGETKIEQDQFVK
+423 IGETKIEQDQFIK
-436 ILTKTN
+436 ILTDTN
-442 LITFINSD
+442 LINFINSD

-456 ILDSSDDQLPLGIR
+456 ILDSSDDQLPLGIK

-475 ARGMVNNGKVVFL
+475 ARGMINNGKVVFL
-488 DEPTEGLDSEGK
+488 DEPTEGLDNEAK
-500 KSVYNII
+500 KSVNKII
-507 KNFKNEKKSLVIATN
+507 KNLKNEKRSIIIATN
-522 DQEII
+522 DQSII
-527 NISDILV
+527 DISDILI
-534 DLNSKPKPLTVKQK
+534 DLNSKPKPQVVKNK
-548 NDRKVFKS
+548 K

>member
-49 ISTLITLFFGIIFIV
+49 ISTLITLFFGVIFIV
-64 IFEFLFKNIRHR
+64 IFEFFFKNIRHR

-81 ELNNVTYA
+81 ELGNVTYA

-128 TNIISMLDVPFT
+128 TNIVSILDVPFT

-166 LVNRVLNERV
+166 LVNKILNERV

-215 SWNLI
+215 SWNVI

-254 GWGATLAVNGQI
+254 GWGATLAVDGQI

-296 RMEDSYS
+296 RMENSYN
-303 ELNRFSSYASEKSEG
+303 ELNKFSSYASEKSEG
-318 REIQNLEGKIV
+318 REIQDLKGKILLEDV
-329 LQDAFFQ
+329 FFQ

-348 NLTVSPG
+348 NLNVSPG

-392 VSQIAEKWYRRN
+392 VGQLAEKWHRSN

-416 GSIKDNL
+416 GTIKDNL
-423 IGETKIEQDQFVK
+423 IGEKQIEEDQFVK
-436 ILTKTN
+436 ILTDAN

-450 KNGVNK
+450 KSGVNK

-475 ARGMVNNGKVVFL
+475 ARGMVNNGKLVFL
-488 DEPTEGLDSEGK
+488 DEPTEGLDNEGK
-500 KSVYNII
+500 TSVNKII
-507 KNFKNEKKSLVIATN
+507 KNFKSEKRSLIIATN

-527 NISDILV
+527 DISDILI
-534 DLNSKPKPLTVKQK
+534 DLNSKPKPQAVKQK
-548 NDRKVFKS
+548 K

>member
-1 MFFILRKI
+1 MKFVLKRI
-9 FADRA
+9 FLDRV
-14 LFFKLLVASLFVN
+14 LFFKILVASFLVN

-81 ELNNVTYA
+81 ELSNVTYA

-128 TNIISMLDVPFT
+128 TNIVSMLDVPFT

-166 LVNRVLNERV
+166 LVNKVLNERV

-186 NNNSF
+186 NNNTF

-220 ANRIANTRENLETE
+220 ANKIANTRENLETE

-254 GWGATLAVNGQI
+254 GWGATLAVDGQI

-296 RMEDSYS
+296 RMEDSYN
-303 ELNRFSSYASEKSEG
+303 ELNKFSSYASDKSEG
-318 REIQNLEGKIV
+318 REIQDLKGKIV
-329 LQDAFFQ
+329 LEDAFFQ

-348 NLTVSPG
+348 NLSISPG

-373 SLAGILEF
+373 SLSGILEF
-381 TRGRFLLDDIE
+381 TRGRYFLDDIE
-392 VSQIAEKWYRRN
+392 VSQLAEKWYRRN

-416 GSIKDNL
+416 GTIKDNL
-423 IGETKIEQDQFVK
+423 IGDTKIEQDQFIK
-436 ILTKTN
+436 ILTDTN
-442 LITFINSD
+442 LINFINSD

-475 ARGMVNNGKVVFL
+475 ARGMVNNGKTVYL
-488 DEPTEGLDSEGK
+488 DEPTEGLDSDGK

>member
-1 MFFILRKI
+1 MKFVLKRI
-9 FADRA
+9 FLDRV
-14 LFFKLLVASLFVN
+14 LFFKILVASFLVN

-64 IFEFLFKNIRHR
+64 IFEFFFKNIRHR

-81 ELNNVTYA
+81 ELGNIVYA

-96 VSIKTQIYEVSKKFR
+96 ISIKTQIYEVSKKFR
-111 NDIINHHL
+111 NDIINHHIT
-119 SNIQNTFSA
+119 NIQSTFSA
-128 TNIISMLDVPFT
+128 TNIVSIVDVPFT

-166 LVNRVLNERV
+166 IVNRLLNERV

-181 QSVLD
+181 QSVID

-204 KYFNILKFISN
+204 KYFNILKFINN

-220 ANRIANTRENLETE
+220 ANRTANTKENLETE

-254 GWGATLAVNGQI
+254 GWGATLAVDGQI

-284 INRLVILQDQIS
+284 INRLVLLQDQLS
-296 RMEDSYS
+296 RMEDSYN
-303 ELNRFSSYASEKSEG
+303 ELNKFSSYASEKSEG
-318 REIQNLEGKIV
+318 REIQNLKGKIV
-329 LQDAFFQ
+329 LEDTFFQ
-336 YPEQKNPIFESL
+336 YPDQKNPIFESL
-348 NLTVSPG
+348 NLNINPG
-355 ELAVIVGNNGS
+355 EIAVIVGNNGS

-373 SLAGILEF
+373 ALSGILDF
-381 TRGRFLLDDIE
+381 NRGRFFVDEIE
-392 VSQIAEKWYRRN
+392 VGQLAEKWYRRN

-416 GSIKDNL
+416 GTIRDNL
-423 IGETKIEQDQFVK
+423 IGDTKVEQDQFVK
-436 ILTKTN
+436 ILTNTN
-442 LITFINSD
+442 LINFINSD
-450 KNGVNK
+450 KNGINK
-456 ILDSSDDQLPLGIR
+456 VLDSSDEQLPLGIR

-475 ARGMVNNGKVVFL
+475 ARGMINNGKLVFL
-488 DEPTEGLDSEGK
+488 DEPTEGLDNEGK
-500 KSVYNII
+500 KSIHNII
-507 KNFKNEKKSLVIATN
+507 KDFKNEKKSLVIATN
-522 DQEII
+522 DQGII
-527 NISDILV
+527 DMSDILV
-534 DLNSKPKPLTVKQK
+534 DLNSKPKPLVVKQK
-548 NDRKVFKS
+548 K

>member
-1 MFFILRKI
+1 MFFIFRKI
-9 FADRA
+9 FADRV
-14 LFFKLLVASLFVN
+14 LFFKMLVASLFVN

-81 ELNNVTYA
+81 ELGNVTYA

-128 TNIISMLDVPFT
+128 TNIVSMLDVPFT

-155 LITLFFLGLPF
+155 LITLFFLGMPF
-166 LVNRVLNERV
+166 LVNKVFNERV

-215 SWNLI
+215 SWNVI

-254 GWGATLAVNGQI
+254 GWGATLAVDGQI

-296 RMEDSYS
+296 RMEDSYN
-303 ELNRFSSYASEKSEG
+303 ELNKFSSYASDKSEG
-318 REIQNLEGKIV
+318 REIQDLKGKIV
-329 LQDAFFQ
+329 LEDAFFQ

-436 ILTKTN
+436 ILTETN
-442 LITFINSD
+442 LISFINVD

-475 ARGMVNNGKVVFL
+475 ARGMVNNGKTVYL
-488 DEPTEGLDSEGK
+488 DEPTEGLDSDGK
-500 KSVYNII
+500 KSVHNII
-507 KNFKNEKKSLVIATN
+507 KNFKKEKKSLVIATN

-527 NISDILV
+527 DISDILV
-534 DLNSKPKPLTVKQK
+534 DLNSKPKPLVVKQK
-548 NDRKVFKS
+548 K

>member
-49 ISTLITLFFGIIFIV
+49 ISTLITLFFGIVFIV

-81 ELNNVTYA
+81 ELGNVTYA

-254 GWGATLAVNGQI
+254 GWGATLAVDGQI

-318 REIQNLEGKIV
+318 REIQDLEGKIV

-436 ILTKTN
+436 ILTETN
-442 LITFINSD
+442 LISFINVD

-475 ARGMVNNGKVVFL
+475 ARGMVNNGKTVYL
-488 DEPTEGLDSEGK
+488 DEPTEGLDSDGK
-500 KSVYNII
+500 KSVHNII
-507 KNFKNEKKSLVIATN
+507 KNFKKEKKSLVIATN

-527 NISDILV
+527 DISDILV
-534 DLNSKPKPLTVKQK
+534 DLNSKPKPLVVKQK
-548 NDRKVFKS
+548 K

>member
-1 MFFILRKI
+1 MLFILRKI
-9 FADRA
+9 FADRI
-14 LFFKLLVASLFVN
+14 LFFKMLVASLFVN

-49 ISTLITLFFGIIFIV
+49 ISTLITLFSGIIFIV

-81 ELNNVTYA
+81 ELGNVAYT
-89 NQILNKL
+89 NQVLNKL
-96 VSIKTQIYEVSKKFR
+96 VTIKTQIYEVSKKFR

-128 TNIISMLDVPFT
+128 TNIVSMLDVPFT

-166 LVNRVLNERV
+166 LVNKVLNERV

-181 QSVLD
+181 QSVID
-186 NNNSF
+186 KNNSF

-254 GWGATLAVNGQI
+254 GWGATLAVDGQI

-284 INRLVILQDQIS
+284 INRLVILQDQIL
-296 RMEDSYS
+296 RMEDSYN
-303 ELNRFSSYASEKSEG
+303 ELNKFSSYASEKSEG
-318 REIQNLEGKIV
+318 REIQDLKGKIV
-329 LQDAFFQ
+329 LEDAFYQ

-348 NLTVSPG
+348 NLIVSPG
-355 ELAVIVGNNGS
+355 ELVVILGNNGS

-373 SLAGILEF
+373 LLSGILEF
-381 TRGRFLLDDIE
+381 TRGRFYLDDIE
-392 VSQIAEKWYRRN
+392 VGQLSEKWYRSN

-416 GSIKDNL
+416 GTVKDNL
-423 IGETKIEQDQFVK
+423 IGETKMEQDQFVK
-436 ILTKTN
+436 ILTETN
-442 LITFINSD
+442 LISFINSD

-475 ARGMVNNGKVVFL
+475 ARGMANNGKVVYL
-488 DEPTEGLDSEGK
+488 DEPTEGIDNEGK
-500 KSVYNII
+500 KSIHNII
-507 KNFKNEKKSLVIATN
+507 KRFKNEKKSVIIATN
-522 DQEII
+522 DQSII
-527 NISDILV
+527 DMSDTLI
-534 DLNSKPKPLTVKQK
+534 DLNSKPKPLVVKQK
-548 NDRKVFKS
+548 K